1 MIVITNMTK
10 ARLVLGTSVV
20 LEPAEQLDVQ
30 VLSEAMIT
38 ARDAGALRVLSG
50 DETAEERK
58 ADVDA
63 FKGTQDE
70 IDKLIGK
77 D

>member
-1 MIVITNMTK
+1 MFVITNITP
-10 ARLVLGTSVV
+10 AVLTIDGVAV
-20 LEPAEQLDVQ
+20 DPGEQLEVA
-30 VLSEAMIT
+30 VLSPDMIT

-50 DETAEERK
+50 DETPEERK

-70 IDKLIGK
+70 IDKLVGK